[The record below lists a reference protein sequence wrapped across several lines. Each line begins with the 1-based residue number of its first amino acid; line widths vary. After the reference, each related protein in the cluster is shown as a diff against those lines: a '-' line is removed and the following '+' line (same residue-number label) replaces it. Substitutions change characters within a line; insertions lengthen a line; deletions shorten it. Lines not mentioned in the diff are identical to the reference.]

1 MPVVLHPADR
11 DGCSTMAKGNVARVN
26 LLRGQGARPHRWG
39 VREPPRHGWRRG
51 DRGGRRRQTPD

>member
-1 MPVVLHPADR
+1 
-11 DGCSTMAKGNVARVN
+11 MAKGNVARVN

-51 DRGGRRRQTPD
+51 DRGGQRRRTPD